1 MKTNLEG
8 SQSKVTLLQL
18 KKKKSGI
25 NDSWFLYSQP
35 ICNRDTKAI
44 QKIEGKTFPT
54 KADGITGYIYK
65 QVNTSHSVEKFELA
79 HKINHKNLNYRM
91 PRRRSWPENI

>member
-1 MKTNLEG
+1 M
-8 SQSKVTLLQL
+8 
-18 KKKKSGI
+18 
-25 NDSWFLYSQP
+25 NDSWFLHSQP